1 LLLNGSAQLVR
12 SRGSTWWCFGNETDE
27 QLGCDGCLVT
37 SSVDKRLIQTGPL
50 KSGVSGTEATNRKFT
65 KALDNS
71 DVLSE
76 LHWIAEI
83 LREMIVMFQAF
94 RCLLTNLMDASVC
107 SA

>member
-1 LLLNGSAQLVR
+1 M
-12 SRGSTWWCFGNETDE
+12 
-27 QLGCDGCLVT
+27 
-37 SSVDKRLIQTGPL
+37 IQTGPL

-76 LHWIAEI
+76 LHWTAEM

-94 RCLLTNLMDASVC
+94 RCLWANFMDALVC
-107 SA
+107 ST

>member
-1 LLLNGSAQLVR
+1 MLLNGSAQLVR

-27 QLGCDGCLVT
+27 RLGGDGCPVT
-37 SSVDKRLIQTGPL
+37 NSVDKRLIQTGPL

>member
-1 LLLNGSAQLVR
+1 MLLNGSAQLVR

-27 QLGCDGCLVT
+27 RLGGDGCPVT
-37 SSVDKRLIQTGPL
+37 NSVDKRLIQTGPL

-94 RCLLTNLMDASVC
+94 RCLLANFLDALVC